1 MALAVVLIA
10 AFAAGCTCGG
20 GGGKGRKKGPAVV
33 LVDPEEDRRE
43 PVAEVEPNE
52 TRESAQALPAA
63 RPVAG
68 AIGPATKAGVD
79 QDWFRV
85 TAPTGGSDRL
95 LRAAITGAT
104 DLDLTLEA
112 FDEEG
117 VRLVRV
123 NNAQLGGGEVLV
135 NLTVAPGSTTYLRVR
150 EARRRKKDVAPTTG
164 PVGRRYQID
173 FSLGDREEG
182 EEREPNWKAE
192 LATPLAPEAE
202 AVGYLGWH
210 TDNDWYLVE
219 STASVPGSRLRVELD
234 GVDDVA
240 AHLAIWQGSKKLQE
254 RRGRTGRSVVLANLV
269 LPPTPEGQNAEPLYV
284 VARCGY
290 QANVETRYSLRV
302 LSSVPPMS
310 TEAEP
315 NDAPDSATELRTGT
329 TLAGILADT
338 RDHDLYRIAAGRA
351 MHLKVTA
358 VPPMGLDL
366 ALALVDD
373 KGAVVVEADNGKDRT
388 AEVLPAIWVPAR
400 GALLRVR
407 APRRRMVT
415 AASSYHIKVEPVAP
429 RPELDLEREP
439 NDDFE
444 QPTSWTGSRP
454 MTGYL
459 HPKKDVD
466 HFLVQ
471 APGEQINIT
480 MTGVP
485 KLSFKLEL
493 LQAGV
498 QPGQSGSGA
507 APLAVGS
514 STGPGQGAS
523 LTATTTPMGRY
534 IVKISET
541 ASASDDLRTYQ
552 LQMMGESP

>member
-1 MALAVVLIA
+1 
-10 AFAAGCTCGG
+10 
-20 GGGKGRKKGPAVV
+20 
-33 LVDPEEDRRE
+33 
-43 PVAEVEPNE
+43 
-52 TRESAQALPAA
+52 
-63 RPVAG
+63 
-68 AIGPATKAGVD
+68 
-79 QDWFRV
+79 
-85 TAPTGGSDRL
+85 
-95 LRAAITGAT
+95 
-104 DLDLTLEA
+104 
-112 FDEEG
+112 

-123 NNAQLGGGEVLV
+123 NNAHRGGGEVLV

-150 EARRRKKDVAPTTG
+150 EARRRKKDDAPATG
-164 PVGRRYQID
+164 PAGRRYQID
-173 FSLGDREEG
+173 HSLGDREEG

-219 STASVPGSRLRVELD
+219 GALPVPGSRLRVELD

-240 AHLAIWQGSKKLQE
+240 AQLAVWLGNKKLQE
-254 RRGRTGRSVVLANLV
+254 RRGRTGRSVVLANLE
-269 LPPTPEGQNAEPLYV
+269 LPTTPAGQKPEPLYV

-315 NDAPDSATELRTGT
+315 NDAPDSATELRIGT

-338 RDHDLYRIAAGRA
+338 RDHDVYRIAAGRA
-351 MHLKVTA
+351 MHVKVTV
-358 VPPMGLDL
+358 VPPMGLDI
-366 ALALVDD
+366 ALALVDE

-388 AEVLPAIWVPAR
+388 AEVLPALWVPAR
-400 GALLRVR
+400 GTLLRVR
-407 APRRRMVT
+407 APRRRLVT

-439 NDDFE
+439 NDVVE
-444 QPTSWTGSRP
+444 RPTSWTGNQPIS
-454 MTGYL
+454 GYL

-471 APGEQINIT
+471 APGERIKIS
-480 MTGVP
+480 MTGVE

-493 LQAGV
+493 FNLGAK
-498 QPGQSGSGA
+498 PGPGGPGA

-514 STGPGQGAS
+514 STGPGQGAE
-523 LTATTTPMGRY
+523 LTATTTPAGRY
-534 IVKISET
+534 IVKVSET
-541 ASASDDLRTYQ
+541 AGASDERRMYQ